1 MGGRD
6 SEPPPTLPDLLG
18 AGAFILHAGLPL
30 RSCRTIMAPPVQGAS
45 QYGTSCAGGLPIWH
59 LLRRGPPNMAPP
71 VQGASQY
78 GTSCAGGL
86 PIWHLLRRG
95 PPNMAPPAQGAS
107 QYGTS
112 CAGGLPIWHLLR
124 RGPPNMAP
132 PAQAASQYGTSCLT
146 FYWSDLVYGSRC
158 LYMKH
163 SYSLLL

>member
-18 AGAFILHAGLPL
+18 AGAFILHASLPL
-30 RSCRTIMAPPVQGAS
+30 RSCSTIMAPPVQGAS
-45 QYGTSCAGGLPIWH
+45 QYGTSC
-59 LLRRGPPNMAPP
+59 
-71 VQGASQY
+71 
-78 GTSCAGGL
+78 TGGL

-112 CAGGLPIWHLLR
+112 CAGGLPIWHLLC

-132 PAQAASQYGTSCLT
+132 PVQGASHSQYGTSCAGGLPMSS
-146 FYWSDLVYGSRC
+146 FRSWSEVEVEATSSGLPGRRITTVLCCYIHR
-158 LYMKH
+158 
-163 SYSLLL
+163 